1 MREEGEVAMKITNGD
16 IVEIDEGLVYK
27 GCICNYTAVVLW
39 KGFNNQPLLTKV
51 GEYRPHW
58 GTYESIVRVVGH
70 IDMEK
75 AVKWE

>member
-1 MREEGEVAMKITNGD
+1 MTITNGD
-16 IVEIDEGLVYK
+16 IVEIDEGLVYLGYNRK
-27 GCICNYTAVVLW
+27 YNAVILW

-58 GTYESIVRVVGH
+58 GTYESIVRIVGH

-75 AVKWE
+75 AVKWNG